1 MNYKDVLKFYR
12 EISLYRERVIVL
24 DDNEYGIELV
34 AFRQFPTDWFSVR
47 NCAMDLDIC
56 GYRDWKIPTIKEL
69 ESIVNQCSF
78 EEISSMFKKKPSAK
92 GFCGYCQDGELN
104 LLWSSDVYKEDDD
117 CWGCKVIH
125 VYNYERK
132 KREITLSKYN
142 LNVCYIRYA
151 DN

>member
-1 MNYKDVLKFYR
+1 MNFKDVLKF
-12 EISLYRERVIVL
+12 YRERVIVL

-34 AFRQFPTDWFSVR
+34 AFNRNPTNWFWANKTKKV
-47 NCAMDLDIC
+47 LDIC

-78 EEISSMFKKKPSAK
+78 EEISSMFEKKPSAK
-92 GFCGYCQDGELN
+92 GFCGYCYDEELN
-104 LLWSSDVYKEDDD
+104 LLWSSDVYEEDYD
-117 CWGCKVIH
+117 CWGCKVIN
-125 VYNYERK
+125 VYNYEMK
-132 KREITLSKYN
+132 KRETTLSKYN